1 MTPARRQR
9 ITIIGLILG
18 GVALAAVFAGAA
30 LRESVNYFRTP
41 SQVAAGDV
49 PESRSIRLGGMVAEN
64 SVQRETASLT
74 VRFTVTDFANSV
86 DVAYTG
92 VLPDLFREG
101 QGVVTRG
108 RIGSDGVFE
117 AEEVL
122 AKHDENYMP
131 REVADALKEKGVW
144 NPGDE
149 AAKEGTQ

>member
-9 ITIIGLILG
+9 LTIIGLILG

-41 SQVAAGDV
+41 TQVATGDI
-49 PESRSIRLGGMVAEN
+49 PEARTIRLGGMVADN
-64 SVQRETASLT
+64 SVRRETGSLT
-74 VRFTVTDFANSV
+74 VRFTVTDFANNV

-101 QGVVTRG
+101 QGVVARG

-131 REVADALKEKGVW
+131 PEVQEALANAPKTE
-144 NPGDE
+144 
-149 AAKEGTQ
+149 